1 MELLNLEG
9 HLRIGLTPSD
19 QIALSLHF
27 EDQAAADRSWLVAQA
42 DQGNAPVS
50 YLLARVL
57 QSENDTEAD
66 DDDELEENAKHQ
78 QIFHHLKRAAKASHS
93 MAQFHLAECYLNGR
107 GVKQDFTKAVELYR
121 RLADHGISQA
131 QIALG
136 GCYENGEGVDQEY
149 NTAIEWYSK
158 AADQGNRDWLCK
170 HFMALCLHHGFGTTQ
185 DRMKAACVF
194 EQLANDGHSDSQ
206 LRIGKYL
213 HWGLGVLEDRITAF
227 EWYSK
232 SADQGNSYGQWMTGV
247 CYYWGYGVTKDFAK
261 AFEWYRRSAEQGNRY
276 GQDSIGRCYK
286 HGEGVPE
293 DIDTAVLWYHKS
305 ADQGHKNAIERLKEL
320 GEWH

>member
-158 AADQGNRDWLCK
+158 AADQGSEDGR
-170 HFMALCLHHGFGTTQ
+170 HHI
-185 DRMKAACVF
+185 
-194 EQLANDGHSDSQ
+194 

>member
-1 MELLNLEG
+1 MPRFHRWCQSMELLNLEG

-131 QIALG
+131 QVALG
-136 GCYENGEGVDQEY
+136 QCYESGEG
-149 NTAIEWYSK
+149 
-158 AADQGNRDWLCK
+158 
-170 HFMALCLHHGFGTTQ
+170 